1 MVSKYGFTIN
11 LRLQAT
17 ENIGFAKNYYVK
29 QKLRMKEK
37 RHMKLLF

>member
-1 MVSKYGFTIN
+1 MVSKYGFTNN

-29 QKLRMKEK
+29 RKFRMKEK
-37 RHMKLLF
+37 RHMVIPF